1 MDHHSEIT
9 KQNIVNEKS
18 NYYSDGFYHRRAK
31 VYGIS
36 FEIIAASSVLR
47 RYRINYHINRVR
59 CYIVFPCRKSA
70 ARRPPAFVNPTGCS
84 EIPSAGK
91 ALNVLFLHLAASPGP
106 ARLDSLPP
114 RRF

>member
-1 MDHHSEIT
+1 MDQQSETT
-9 KQNIVNEKS
+9 KENIVNEKS
-18 NYYSDGFYHRRAK
+18 NYLSCDFYHRHVK
-31 VYGIS
+31 VYQI
-36 FEIIAASSVLR
+36 FLEIIAASSVLP

-59 CYIVFPCRKSA
+59 CYIVFPCRNSA